1 MFETKIIS
9 GSQDKAVCIWD
20 VLGGLLEDTL
30 EGHTDGVYSVAY
42 TPDGTKIISGSKD
55 NTFGIWDAHSSLLE
69 GVIATL
75 LLLAV
80 HLNSQLLIFSRLLS
94 RFFHYESLLL

>member
-9 GSQDKAVCIWD
+9 DSQDKALCIWD
-20 VLGGLLEDTL
+20 ALGGLWENTL
-30 EGHTDGVYSVAY
+30 EGRTDGVYSVAY
-42 TPDGTKIISGSKD
+42 SSDGTKIVAGSKN
-55 NTFGIWDAHSSLLE
+55 NTLRIWDAHSSLLE
-69 GVIATL
+69 GVIALL

-94 RFFHYESLLL
+94 RLFHY